1 MKRLIDRLQD
11 ETRIVCGVSAKLA
24 KQYGWSLLWTRVVI
38 VGLVFRNPSIGLL
51 AYFVIAVVMS
61 QKTTR
66 F

>member
-24 KQYGWSLLWTRVVI
+24 KQYGWSLLWTRVVTL
-38 VGLVFRNPSIGLL
+38 GLVVSNPSIGLL

>member
-24 KQYGWSLLWTRVVI
+24 KQYGWSLLWTRVVT
-38 VGLVFRNPSIGLL
+38 VGLVVSTPGIGLL

>member
-24 KQYGWSLLWTRVVI
+24 KQYGWSLLWTRVVT
-38 VGLVFRNPSIGLL
+38 VGLVVSTPSIGLL

>member
-1 MKRLIDRLQD
+1 MSTLINRLQD

-24 KQYGWSLLWTRVVI
+24 KQYGWSLLWTR
-38 VGLVFRNPSIGLL
+38 LVTTVFIIANPSISLL

-61 QKTTR
+61 QKSSR

>member
-24 KQYGWSLLWTRVVI
+24 KQYGWSLLWTRVVTL
-38 VGLVFRNPSIGLL
+38 GLVVSNTSIGLL

>member
-11 ETRIVCGVSAKLA
+11 ETRIVCGVSAKFA
-24 KQYGWSLLWTRVVI
+24 KQYGWSLLWTRVVTL
-38 VGLVFRNPSIGLL
+38 GLAVSTPSIGLL

>member
-1 MKRLIDRLQD
+1 MKRLINRLQD

-24 KQYGWSLLWTRVVI
+24 KQYCWSLLWTRVVTL
-38 VGLVFRNPSIGLL
+38 GLVVSNPSIGLL

>member
-1 MKRLIDRLQD
+1 MNRLINRLQD

-24 KQYGWSLLWTRVVI
+24 KQYGWSLLWTRI
-38 VGLVFRNPSIGLL
+38 VTIGLMLTNPSISLL

-61 QKTTR
+61 QKTSR